1 MKEYIGT
8 HMPTLMQEM
17 IPKYAFAFISM
28 AFTMPDEHLS
38 EIARDTAVN
47 GTAIDVFSLMELGSK
62 VAKQEVSIA
71 DIYSRFT
78 TNKMFVCA

>member
-1 MKEYIGT
+1 MCAALHGAE
-8 HMPTLMQEM
+8 LMQDM
-17 IPKYAFAFISM
+17 IPHHAFAFISM
-28 AFTMPDEHLS
+28 AFSTPDEHLD

-71 DIYSRFT
+71 DMYAKFT